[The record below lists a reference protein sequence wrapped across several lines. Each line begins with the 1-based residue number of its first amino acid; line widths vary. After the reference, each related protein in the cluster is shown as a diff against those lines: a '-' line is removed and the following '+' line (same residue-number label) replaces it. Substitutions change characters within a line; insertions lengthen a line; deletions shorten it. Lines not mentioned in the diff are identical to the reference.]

1 MNEDDFYTV
10 DIDRYFKAAREGHCD
25 ELRNPVEKSL
35 CEAPGPDSRLCKP
48 SDPIERKECRIA

>member
-10 DIDRYFKAAREGHCD
+10 DIDRFFKAAREAHCG

-35 CEAPGPDSRLCKP
+35 CESPEPDSRLCKP
-48 SDPIERKECRIA
+48 SDPIERKECRMA